1 MMKFNPTMKRGWM
14 LAMSLMAMFCIN
26 KANAQDESK
35 RKTIDITSSF
45 KPALRPQNKIGF
57 TASAANADSTRPA
70 LSYQIPSQNLALN
83 FSPAALRPMEFQQDS
98 ASLPVNSSL
107 YLKLGYG
114 NFSTPFVKGL
124 ASFGDGVKSNANV
137 EVGYIG
143 SKGKIPFQQFN
154 QYNAKGNL
162 WLHMK
167 NNTALHLYGGYN
179 GFGTYQYGF
188 DPKGA
193 QVSGDSL
200 KLNYNLGEIG
210 AALANPIQTETGVA
224 YNARIN
230 GHFFSDNRGGQETAF
245 KFDVPLSMKIS
256 DMASFGL
263 GVKGMLSA
271 FSSASTSINNNL
283 FMIPV
288 WARFKLQENIF
299 LRAGLIPSWN
309 NKEFK
314 LLPDIDAEYLMQDNN
329 MVVQAGLK
337 GYFDENTFRSL
348 TNFNPWINQPT
359 TITNSRVTEFYAG
372 LKSNVSENLSYRI
385 KAGYGKMTNVPLFV
399 NDSKDGRTFK
409 LIWEPEL
416 TRVSLNGELTYKRGD
431 QFNWSNSLA
440 VNGYSQIDAG
450 SKPYGLLPFEFH
462 SSAQW
467 QILKGLLVKSD
478 LYLLNGAWYR
488 TPQGAVQKGKT
499 IFDLNAGVEFAVR
512 SKIKLW
518 LQFNNIANME
528 YQRWNQ
534 YKVLGFQALGGVI
547 FQL

>member
-1 MMKFNPTMKRGWM
+1 MKKGWQVIM
-14 LAMSLMAMFCIN
+14 PLLAMLWLT

-45 KPALRPQNKIGF
+45 KPVLRPQNKIGF
-57 TASAANADSTRPA
+57 TASAAITDSARPV
-70 LSYQIPSQNLALN
+70 LNYQIPSQNLALN
-83 FSPAALRPMEFQQDS
+83 FSPAALRPMEYQQDS
-98 ASLPVNSSL
+98 TSLPVDPSV

-114 NFSTPFVKGL
+114 NFSTPYVKGL

-137 EVGYIG
+137 EAGYIG

-154 QYNAKGNL
+154 QYHVKGNL

-167 NNTALHLYGGYN
+167 NNAAFHLNGGYQ

-200 KLNYNLGEIG
+200 KLNYNLAELG
-210 AALANPIQTETGVA
+210 AALASPILTETGVA

-230 GHFFSDNRGGQETAF
+230 GHYFSDNRNGQETAF
-245 KFDVPLSMKIS
+245 RFEVPLSMKIS
-256 DMASFGL
+256 DVASFGV
-263 GVKGMLSA
+263 GIKGMLSS
-271 FSSASTSINNNL
+271 FSGSDTSFSNNL

-288 WARFKLQENIF
+288 WARFKIQENIF

-309 NKEFK
+309 NSTFK
-314 LLPDIDAEYLMQDNN
+314 LLPDIDAEYLMKDNN
-329 MVVQAGLK
+329 MVLQAGLK
-337 GYFDENTFRSL
+337 GYFDENTYRSL
-348 TNFNPWINQPT
+348 TAFNPWINQPSA
-359 TITNSRVTEFYAG
+359 ITNSRVTEFYAA
-372 LKSNVSENLSYRI
+372 LKSNVSDNLSYRI
-385 KAGYGKMTNVPLFV
+385 KAGYGKMTNLPLFV
-399 NDSKDGRTFK
+399 NDSKDGRSFN

-416 TRVSLNGELTYKRGD
+416 TRVSLTGELTYKRGD
-431 QFNWSNSLA
+431 QLNWSNALT
-440 VNGYSQIDAG
+440 VNGYSQLESAA
-450 SKPYGLLPFEFH
+450 KPYGLLPFEFR
-462 SSAQW
+462 SSVQW
-467 QILKGLLVKSD
+467 QVLKGLRVKSD

-488 TPQGAVQKGKT
+488 TPQGDVQKGKAV
-499 IFDLNAGVEFAVR
+499 FDLNAGVEFAVHSR
-512 SKIKLW
+512 IRLW

-534 YKVLGFQALGGVI
+534 YRVLGFQALGGVI